1 VAAAPPAGSGLLA
14 RFQALVERDYRSVR
28 PLTDYAGAL
37 GVTPT
42 HLSRVARALTGRPA
56 SQLILERRL
65 LEARRALAYTSMQVA
80 EIAYMLG
87 YGDPAY
93 FARVFAKATGESP
106 SAFRARMTRL

>member
-1 VAAAPPAGSGLLA
+1 
-14 RFQALVERDYRSVR
+14 
-28 PLTDYAGAL
+28 
-37 GVTPT
+37 
-42 HLSRVARALTGRPA
+42 
-56 SQLILERRL
+56 
-65 LEARRALAYTSMQVA
+65 MQVA

>member
-1 VAAAPPAGSGLLA
+1 LKNGWPSKG
-14 RFQALVERDYRSVR
+14 VERACRS
-28 PLTDYAGAL
+28 PLALADYARAL

-56 SQLILERRL
+56 SRLILERRL

-93 FARVFAKATGESP
+93 FARVFAQACGESP
-106 SAFRARMTRL
+106 SAFRARMTEL